1 MSMSLMNMYLTS
13 NYDNY
18 PVLFK
23 NLSASNGGQAF
34 GIFVLMFVVSFLT
47 KGFEFLKNY
56 LEQRVWNNPNYIIPQ
71 QTTIIEE
78 CACDDSEKA
87 ASEQPV
93 ESATPTGRHTS
104 LPLASVLVRDFVRLI
119 LCFIPELLGYAMMLV
134 AMTFSLVYFFAV
146 VLGMTF
152 GRFFFERLSDTMG
165 VRPGS
170 NNYQGHH

>member
-1 MSMSLMNMYLTS
+1 MSSMSMNMYLTS
-13 NYDNY
+13 AYKNY

-23 NLSASNGGQAF
+23 NLSAANGGQAF

-56 LEQRVWNNPNYIIPQ
+56 LEQRVWNNPNYVITQ
-71 QTTIIEE
+71 QTTIIEQCE
-78 CACDDSEKA
+78 CDDSDKA
-87 ASEQPV
+87 QSDDAGEGVTSTGGHS
-93 ESATPTGRHTS
+93 SA
-104 LPLASVLVRDFVRLI
+104 PLASVLMRDFVRLI

-170 NNYQGHH
+170 NNFQGHH